1 MKKLLLPPIV
11 RRFIITT
18 MNSSFRFNART
29 RTGAGRGK
37 DMGTPTINMRLEDV
51 PAEMEH
57 GIYACWAHVDGRW
70 IAGALHYG
78 PRPVFKDSVSCE
90 VYLLDVTIESL
101 PERIDIQT
109 VGYIRPVMDFPSSA
123 ELVAR
128 IQDDV
133 AQTRAMLAAHGS
145 PHA

>member
-1 MKKLLLPPIV
+1 MTSI
-11 RRFIITT
+11 
-18 MNSSFRFNART
+18 RFNART

-37 DMGTPTINMRLEDV
+37 EIGAPTINMRLEDV
-51 PAEMEH
+51 PADMQE

-78 PRPVFKDSVSCE
+78 PRPVFKDTLSCE
-90 VYLLDVTIESL
+90 VHLLDVTVESL
-101 PERIDIQT
+101 PERIDVQT
-109 VGYIRPVMDFPSSA
+109 VGYIRPVMDFPSPV

-133 AQTRAMLAAHGS
+133 AQTRAMLAKHGPPS
-145 PHA
+145 AEEPHS